1 MIGLLKVWVAAHTVQ
16 ILTTVNDTML
26 DLKRKLAHA
35 EKRPSP
41 QSYQDAAS
49 GRPGDLMA
57 FYKGICTSLGFL

>member
-35 EKRPSP
+35 EVGLHRNILGSASVACRPTRCDTP
-41 QSYQDAAS
+41 
-49 GRPGDLMA
+49 R
-57 FYKGICTSLGFL
+57 